1 MTLSFSI
8 LQFPA
13 EKFFVIDRI
22 SRCMVFNTDT
32 YFILM
37 MQKKI
42 MALRKLITIRANW
55 FYGMEI

>member
-1 MTLSFSI
+1 
-8 LQFPA
+8 
-13 EKFFVIDRI
+13 
-22 SRCMVFNTDT
+22 MVFNTDT